1 MPFYFSASGKGK
13 LMVRLILSLIPII
26 ILLLLS
32 FMLGKHNATPVT
44 VDWLFVTQQTSLAMV
59 LAMVLVIGFAL
70 GLLTNLFGYIRLKWQ
85 IKRLKRLL
93 IKEIKANTNKDS

>member
-1 MPFYFSASGKGK
+1 
-13 LMVRLILSLIPII
+13 MVRLILSLIPII